1 MFCDAYN
8 KSLTEAVAA
17 GRELTPALQQHLSV
31 CESCSNAFAEEQSLF
46 AAIDVSLRA
55 TANAE
60 VPATLIPR
68 VHVALNSESAAQSH
82 SHKWIFASAAFAAMI
97 VAAIVISFAHR
108 DLPSPREN
116 VANQTSTLPSIRLP
130 QSQKPNPFPDST
142 PRQTGKAKVTRS
154 VSVQIE
160 TFPAPEVL
168 VPDEERAA
176 FARFLE
182 RGQSEQT
189 LATASAAIPLVPE
202 APKILLPLQPV
213 EIASL
218 KISSLNGDEASRDD
232 F

>member
-8 KSLTEAVAA
+8 KPLTEAVAA
-17 GRELTPALQQHLSV
+17 GRELTPALQKHLSE
-31 CESCSNAFAEEQSLF
+31 CESCRSAFAEEQSLF
-46 AAIDVSLRA
+46 ATIDVSLRA
-55 TANAE
+55 AANAE

-68 VHVALNSESAAQSH
+68 VHVALNNESAQSH
-82 SHKWIFASAAFAAMI
+82 SHAWIFASAAATAI
-97 VAAIVISFAHR
+97 LVAAIVISFAHR

-130 QSQKPNPFPDST
+130 QSQQPNAIPDST
-142 PRQTGKAKVTRS
+142 PRQTGKAKVVRS

-160 TFPAPEVL
+160 TLPVQEVL

-182 RGQSEQT
+182 SGQSEQT
-189 LATASAAIPLVPE
+189 LATASATIPLVPE
-202 APKILLPLQPV
+202 APKVLLPLQPV
-213 EIASL
+213 EVASL